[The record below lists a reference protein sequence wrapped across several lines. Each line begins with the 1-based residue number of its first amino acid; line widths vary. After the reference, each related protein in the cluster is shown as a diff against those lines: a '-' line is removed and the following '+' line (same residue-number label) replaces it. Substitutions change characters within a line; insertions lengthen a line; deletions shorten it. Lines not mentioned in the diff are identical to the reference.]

1 MTDPN
6 KAAVLAKWP
15 DAYTFDN
22 GRWGVVVYAR
32 RVYQGE
38 IVNGCAPNLTL
49 GHGNTEP
56 EAWADAARRLK

>member
-15 DAYTFDN
+15 DAYAQYHRLWDSWTIESDQFT
-22 GRWGVVVYAR
+22 V
-32 RVYQGE
+32 
-38 IVNGCAPNLTL
+38 
-49 GHGNTEP
+49 HGNGDTEP